1 MSSKRNVAITI
12 WVTEPTRAIFRKKYY
27 EMKSINKEIETT
39 EDFLLYLL
47 GSLIK
52 EY

>member
-1 MSSKRNVAITI
+1 MTSRRNVAITI
-12 WVTEPTRAIFRKKYY
+12 WVTEETRDIFRRKYY
-27 EMKSINKEIETT
+27 ETKIRNKEIETT
-39 EDFLLYLL
+39 EDFLLYLM